1 MKKKIIVFCLLVFV
15 LVPSVKT
22 HAAGAAAAAVSTAI
36 LYGQQA
42 LEFILVAQRWNNQVT
57 QFRDNIRNT
66 YETLQRMIDTER
78 RAIENLMSIGNIR
91 SIDDFWSWQNR
102 VFFLA
107 RESEHHFNNIRFDVG
122 NRSYGIREV
131 DQIPDALRD
140 NFSDPFA
147 RNFTDEERRRFL
159 TQHGRLTAGNYVFMR
174 SWQQRNQQIAER
186 IMSVDQVLADEFD
199 DAAARNQE
207 MMDRYANVNEDLQ
220 EREIL
225 MNTHITAM
233 NTEMAVREQTRLM
246 VELHQYQLS
255 RDRMMDTPPT
265 PPFLSDSWNH
275 NPFGSVTQ
283 GAGESSFSNW

>member
-22 HAAGAAAAAVSTAI
+22 HAAGAASAAVTAAIHALQWSDSIATI
-36 LYGQQA
+36 LSWRQQV
-42 LEFILVAQRWNNQVT
+42 LDM
-57 QFRDNIRNT
+57 RDNITNT
-66 YETLQRMIDTER
+66 YESMRRIVDTER
-78 RAIENLMSIGNIR
+78 RALENLRSIGDIR

-107 RESEHHFNNIRFDVG
+107 RESEQHFNNIQFTVG

-174 SWQQRNQQIAER
+174 SWQQRNQEIAQR

-199 DAAARNQE
+199 DAADRNQE

-233 NTEMAVREQTRLM
+233 QMEMAIREQTRLM